1 MRSVA
6 LIALLSSFA
15 HAEEVAATDMNDSQN
30 SMDQFADELM
40 EKLANKLVDRVGAS
54 YLDNTDMD
62 TAMLGK
68 PGHLGLPLDS
78 DLPVRNSFGPEQD
91 DDSALADY
99 DDQREPMLEFVLGLE
114 GGAAKMAAMKAAM
127 AAPMKSTGKAKKTT
141 NEYFTKMLEA
151 KKTGAKS
158 FVYNGKTYTQS
169 KTKTG
174 LVVYKAK

>member
-1 MRSVA
+1 
-6 LIALLSSFA
+6 
-15 HAEEVAATDMNDSQN
+15 MNDSH
-30 SMDQFADELM
+30 MDQFANEFM

-54 YLDNTDMD
+54 YLDNTDLD

-68 PGHLGLPLDS
+68 PGHLDT
-78 DLPVRNSFGPEQD
+78 VQNSLGPEQE
-91 DDSALADY
+91 DDSTLAD
-99 DDQREPMLEFVLGLE
+99 DQQERMLEFVLGLE

-174 LVVYKAK
+174 LVV